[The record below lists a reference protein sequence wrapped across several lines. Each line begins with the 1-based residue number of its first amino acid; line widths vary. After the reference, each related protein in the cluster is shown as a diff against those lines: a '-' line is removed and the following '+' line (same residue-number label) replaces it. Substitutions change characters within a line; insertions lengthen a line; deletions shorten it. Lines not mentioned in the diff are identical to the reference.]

1 MITLP
6 PRIGAVLHTTTSAA
20 TRSAAPACS
29 RARPPTLIGVLDKT
43 STRQSL
49 RSGQIPALA
58 DKTAR
63 QLSRANAA
71 VYEKTS
77 KVVSNLNASAI
88 LIGSLSSMLKEMESA
103 RDPPLR

>member
-1 MITLP
+1 MECRP
-6 PRIGAVLHTTTSAA
+6 DSQQSQAA
-20 TRSAAPACS
+20 SPDR
-29 RARPPTLIGVLDKT
+29 RARQDIHQAKENPY
-43 STRQSL
+43 SL

-103 RDPPLR
+103 RDPPLM